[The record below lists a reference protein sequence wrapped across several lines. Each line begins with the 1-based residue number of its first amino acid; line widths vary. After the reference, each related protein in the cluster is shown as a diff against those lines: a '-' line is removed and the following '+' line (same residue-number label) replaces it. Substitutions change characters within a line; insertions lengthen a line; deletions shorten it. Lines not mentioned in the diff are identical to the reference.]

1 MLNDNNKGTQVQ
13 NYNQD
18 AEEMM
23 DQVLTGVTQW
33 QHQTPRVNLSNLLAN
48 AANDNNK
55 TQAA

>member
-23 DQVLTGVTQW
+23 HQVLNGVTPW
-33 QHQTPRVNLSNLLAN
+33 QHQTPRVNLSDLLAN
-48 AANDNNK
+48 AANDNCK
-55 TQAA
+55 TEAA